1 MSDETALKILAN
13 GTPIRHANLQL
24 DMTGTIAD
32 YTVDTSQTPPKIE
45 YLITWDNEWYG
56 PSDIIEVTGE

>member
-1 MSDETALKILAN
+1 
-13 GTPIRHANLQL
+13 
-24 DMTGTIAD
+24 MTGTIAD
-32 YTVDTSQTPPKIE
+32 YTVDTSQTPPTIE